1 MEGMLEPEEKEEI
14 TGHIEIRKVFKISR
28 LGNIAG
34 CYVTDGLVNRSS
46 RVRLARDGIVIH
58 KGRLESL
65 KREKND
71 VREVK
76 AGLEC
81 GIKLEGYDN
90 IKEGDT
96 VEAYEIIK
104 VKRTLSS

>member
-1 MEGMLEPEEKEEI
+1 M
-14 TGHIEIRKVFKISR
+14 
-28 LGNIAG
+28 
-34 CYVTDGLVNRSS
+34 
-46 RVRLARDGIVIH
+46 RLARDGIVIH